1 LQIVYTVELTLFCRL
16 LVLGAVL
23 LQLFIVIRVA
33 ERPAEPITA
42 LHRTRLGNVSDMLL
56 PCSSHNAEFIAI
68 DK

>member
-1 LQIVYTVELTLFCRL
+1 
-16 LVLGAVL
+16 

-42 LHRTRLGNVSDMLL
+42 LHGTRLGNVSDMLL